1 MWAPAPAQANW
12 LGTNGSGT
20 GRSAAAITRS
30 RAGLTYRIKAI
41 FNIVKRAPDGGD
53 SWDIHGRAGIRE
65 NRRRIARRRFGE
77 VRKTSNVAFCREDG
91 FRALTRLVGFPILQR
106 SIN

>member
-53 SWDIHGRAGIRE
+53 PWDIHGRAGIRE
-65 NRRRIARRRFGE
+65 NRRRLARGRS
-77 VRKTSNVAFCREDG
+77 VRCGK
-91 FRALTRLVGFPILQR
+91 LQMR
-106 SIN
+106 PFAAKMASAR